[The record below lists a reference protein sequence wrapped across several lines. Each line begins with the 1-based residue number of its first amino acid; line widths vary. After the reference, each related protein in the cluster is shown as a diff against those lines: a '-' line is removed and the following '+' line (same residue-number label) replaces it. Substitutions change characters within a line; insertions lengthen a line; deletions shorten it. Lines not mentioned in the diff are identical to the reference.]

1 MIKNYE
7 LADGGRIAAAT
18 PEEFVRRL
26 REGSWFDSEGTD
38 EEFMKRFALRYNCT
52 GWSSSV
58 TRPNILWPTSENS
71 DTSKSSAGIRCFFF
85 SLELHAWLTIA

>member
-38 EEFMKRFALRYNCT
+38 EEFMKRFALRY
-52 GWSSSV
+52 
-58 TRPNILWPTSENS
+58 
-71 DTSKSSAGIRCFFF
+71 K
-85 SLELHAWLTIA
+85 ELHGVELQCDTTEHFMADLRKFGYIKE

>member
-26 REGSWFDSEGTD
+26 REGSWLESDCRVVVFLVH
-38 EEFMKRFALRYNCT
+38 FAAGFKVVLGVEVWLDRAEL
-52 GWSSSV
+52 
-58 TRPNILWPTSENS
+58 LWPTSENS
-71 DTSKSSAGIRCFFF
+71 DTSERSAGIRCFFF
-85 SLELHAWLTIA
+85 SLELSV

>member
-38 EEFMKRFALRYNCT
+38 EEFMKRFALRY
-52 GWSSSV
+52 
-58 TRPNILWPTSENS
+58 
-71 DTSKSSAGIRCFFF
+71 K
-85 SLELHAWLTIA
+85 ELHVVELQCDTAEHFMADLRKFGYIKE

>member
-26 REGSWFDSEGTD
+26 REGSWFDSDCTD
-38 EEFMKRFALRYNCT
+38 EEFMEHFASRYKLLHGVDVSHDTAEHFMADLRKVGY
-52 GWSSSV
+52 
-58 TRPNILWPTSENS
+58 
-71 DTSKSSAGIRCFFF
+71 IR
-85 SLELHAWLTIA
+85 A

>member
-38 EEFMKRFALRYNCT
+38 EEFMKRFALRY
-52 GWSSSV
+52 
-58 TRPNILWPTSENS
+58 
-71 DTSKSSAGIRCFFF
+71 K
-85 SLELHAWLTIA
+85 ELHGV

>member
-26 REGSWFDSEGTD
+26 REGSWFD
-38 EEFMKRFALRYNCT
+38 LRKFGY
-52 GWSSSV
+52 
-58 TRPNILWPTSENS
+58 IKE
-71 DTSKSSAGIRCFFF
+71 
-85 SLELHAWLTIA
+85 

>member
-26 REGSWFDSEGTD
+26 REGSWFDSDCTD
-38 EEFMKRFALRYNCT
+38 ESLWSILPLGINCCMAWT
-52 GWSSSV
+52 CRM

-71 DTSKSSAGIRCFFF
+71 DTSERSAGILYFFF
-85 SLELHAWLTIA
+85 SLELSV